1 MVLANA
7 HAQVESWFSCPSE
20 PPLLPKEWVPET
32 WQSRSPPWRHVGVE
46 ALAWPLQGVDRIVS
60 QCQESGR
67 ADQDKGT
74 SGGDQGKQ
82 HGIPASGQPRR
93 CASVPKSHAPCD
105 LEDRP
110 ACVPMGCPLT
120 RGLFSRR
127 AEPGSLRGCLG
138 VSVSVPLL
146 YVCAC
151 MSLFLSSLSL
161 SVSLSVS
168 ASPSLSLSLCVPL
181 CMCALGRMCP
191 VCWKA
196 VS

>member
-1 MVLANA
+1 M
-7 HAQVESWFSCPSE
+7 
-20 PPLLPKEWVPET
+20 
-32 WQSRSPPWRHVGVE
+32 
-46 ALAWPLQGVDRIVS
+46 AWPLQGVDRIVS
-60 QCQESGR
+60 QRQESGR

-93 CASVPKSHAPCD
+93 CVSVPKSHAPCD

-151 MSLFLSSLSL
+151 MSLSLLSL

-168 ASPSLSLSLCVPL
+168 ASPSLSLSLCVCAPVHVCVGTNVSCVLEGSFLHVDLSLMSLFLHL
-181 CMCALGRMCP
+181 CLGYVAGCQSFPRG
-191 VCWKA
+191 
-196 VS
+196 SSLGL